1 MKAIKYLNYLI
12 FISMGSFVG
21 LSGEVE
27 ISKPSDSVTTVSVCE
42 EKRRFL
48 DLAASM

>member
-21 LSGEVE
+21 LGGEVKV
-27 ISKPSDSVTTVSVCE
+27 SKPSDSVTRVSVCE
-42 EKRRFL
+42 GKGDF
-48 DLAASM
+48 

>member
-21 LSGEVE
+21 LGGEVE
-27 ISKPSDSVTTVSVCE
+27 VSKLNDSVTRVSVRA
-42 EKRRFL
+42 EKGDF
-48 DLAASM
+48 